1 MASLFA
7 RAEALQA
14 EIEQTKIDYIAIAIV
29 MCESGGR
36 HDDTW
41 GDNGKAYGIVQY
53 HEATFIEHAEKAGL
67 HNADWKDKEH
77 QLMLLKWAIENGEG
91 EKWSCYQK
99 VLQVAEEIGL

>member
-41 GDNGKAYGIVQY
+41 GDNGKAYGIV
-53 HEATFIEHAEKAGL
+53 
-67 HNADWKDKEH
+67 
-77 QLMLLKWAIENGEG
+77 
-91 EKWSCYQK
+91 
-99 VLQVAEEIGL
+99 